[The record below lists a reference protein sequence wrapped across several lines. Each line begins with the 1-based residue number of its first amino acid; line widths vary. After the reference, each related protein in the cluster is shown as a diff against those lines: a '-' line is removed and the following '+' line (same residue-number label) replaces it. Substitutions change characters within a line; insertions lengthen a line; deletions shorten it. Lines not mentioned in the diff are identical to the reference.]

1 MQKSTKTILWVF
13 LFALSMAFFETSVVV
28 YLREIYY
35 PAGFS
40 FPLQSIE
47 YDIAVTEI
55 LREAFSLLMI
65 VSVAIIA
72 GKTALQRFGYFLL
85 VFAVWDIFY
94 YVFLKMLLNWPE
106 SFLTYDV
113 LFLIPVTWT
122 GPVIAPILNSVMMLV
137 LGYILVTAANHKRKA
152 VIRPAS
158 WVLLIGGALVVL
170 VAYMKDFVRYMDE
183 SFTLWQVFLQQNNP
197 QVLERASS
205 FVPDSFSWILFLAG
219 VLMHA
224 VAIFLTARHNF
235 KKGHN

>member
-1 MQKSTKTILWVF
+1 MMQNVTKQFVWVM

-35 PAGFS
+35 PTGFS

-137 LGYILVTAANHKRKA
+137 LGYILVTAANLNQKA

-170 VAYMKDFVRYMDE
+170 IAYMKDFVSYMDE

-235 KKGHN
+235 KNGG